1 MSPLLVDS
9 SVWIQSFSKKPNH
22 SHLAIIT
29 SAAEA
34 KNIATCEVIALE
46 VIRGAKSESEYAQ
59 LSDEFAAM
67 TIFSINP
74 EHWALATKMG
84 YQLSRKGFQ
93 PPAPDLLIASVAIIE
108 NSILL
113 HQDKDFTNIAKYF
126 PLKCIV

>member
-22 SHLAIIT
+22 SHLTIIK

-34 KNIATCEVIALE
+34 KNIATCEVIVLE
-46 VIRGAKSESEYAQ
+46 VVRGAKNETEYDELWDQFHAMFI
-59 LSDEFAAM
+59 LSV
-67 TIFSINP
+67 TS

-93 PPAPDLLIASVAIIE
+93 PPSTDLLIASVAIIK
-108 NSILL
+108 NCTLL
-113 HQDKDFTNIAKYF
+113 HQDKDFTNVARYF
-126 PLKCIV
+126 PLKCL

>member
-22 SHLAIIT
+22 SHLIIIK

-34 KNIATCEVIALE
+34 KNIATCEVIVLE
-46 VIRGAKSESEYAQ
+46 VVRGVKNESEYAQ

-67 TIFSINP
+67 TIFSVNP
-74 EHWALATKMG
+74 EHWTLATKMG

-93 PPAPDLLIASVAIIE
+93 PPSTDLLIASVAIIE
-108 NSILL
+108 NCTLL
-113 HQDKDFTNIAKYF
+113 HQDKDFTNIARYF
-126 PLKCIV
+126 PLKCL